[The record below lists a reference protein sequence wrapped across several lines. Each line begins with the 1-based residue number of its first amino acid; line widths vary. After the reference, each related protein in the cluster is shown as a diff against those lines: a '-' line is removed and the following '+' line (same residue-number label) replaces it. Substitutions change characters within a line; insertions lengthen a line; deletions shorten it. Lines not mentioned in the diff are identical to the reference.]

1 MSKCLPMFKEVF
13 AILHILILCSRSQPG
28 EGRQITKKLLLIIFF
43 SRINM
48 GLENPIAKRGAQNV

>member
-1 MSKCLPMFKEVF
+1 MACWVPYVL
-13 AILHILILCSRSQPG
+13 AILHILNLCSRSQPG
-28 EGRQITKKLLLIIFF
+28 EGTQITKKLIFFFFF

>member
-1 MSKCLPMFKEVF
+1 MACWVSCVF
-13 AILHILILCSRSQPG
+13 VLLHNLNLCSRSQPG
-28 EGRQITKKLLLIIFF
+28 EGTQITKKLLFIIFF